1 MGVTLLE
8 VAAPAAANQEGVA
21 GEGGGLVVQDV
32 GDTPIGMPRGAA
44 HLQVAAA
51 KGHVVPVLEGQG
63 DVLGAGGLGEANGA
77 AGGLLHQPAA
87 GDVIRVG
94 VGIEA
99 GDQLDSQLANE
110 GEISVVLFKHRIDDH
125 ALAGGDIGQQIGV
138 GPRCRVEEL
147 AMQQGLPT
155 GCIRERDRGG
165 RDGGHGLRFRL
176 V

>member
-8 VAAPAAANQEGVA
+8 IATAAASNQEGVA

-32 GDTPIGMPRGAA
+32 GDTAVGVPRGAA
-44 HLQVAAA
+44 HLQVPAAEV
-51 KGHVVPVLEGQG
+51 HVIPVLEGQA

-77 AGGLLHQPAA
+77 AGGLMHQPAA
-87 GDVIRVG
+87 GHVVRVG
-94 VGIEA
+94 VGVEA
-99 GDQLDSQLANE
+99 GDQLDSQLANQ
-110 GEISVVLFKHRIDDH
+110 GEIPFVLFKHRIDDH
-125 ALAGGDIGQQIGV
+125 ALSGGDIGDQIGV

-147 AMQQGLPT
+147 AMQQRLPT